1 MTSSTDRGPADA
13 PTPPPAPVRDTTAVR
28 DTAPVGDTTPV
39 RDTTA
44 APLDERGRRRAARR
58 QQREQFGG
66 TKWGSAFF
74 GWLTALGTA
83 VLLSGIAAAVT
94 QGYGLTT
101 VPGGPPAGV
110 VAAIVVGVVLFVA
123 YFCGG
128 YVAGRMARFDG
139 ARQGVAVWLWAVLVA
154 VAVAVL
160 VAVSGTPVDLTP
172 LAVLV
177 GGVLDPAAVTIG
189 GFIALSVVLLV
200 GLVGAVLGGLAG
212 MRFHRRVDRAA
223 PPVAV

>member
-1 MTSSTDRGPADA
+1 MTSSTDGGPTGA
-13 PTPPPAPVRDTTAVR
+13 PAPARDTTPVGDTTAVR
-28 DTAPVGDTTPV
+28 DTTA
-39 RDTTA
+39 A

-58 QQREQFGG
+58 HQRERFGG

-94 QGYGLTT
+94 EGYGLTT

-154 VAVAVL
+154 VAVALL

-172 LAVLV
+172 LAALV

-189 GFIALSVVLLV
+189 GFIALSAVLLV

-212 MRFHRRVDRAA
+212 MRFHRRVDRATPPAADVA
-223 PPVAV
+223 P

>member
-1 MTSSTDRGPADA
+1 MTSGTDHGPTDPIAPGTPSTAR
-13 PTPPPAPVRDTTAVR
+13 
-28 DTAPVGDTTPV
+28 
-39 RDTTA
+39 
-44 APLDERGRRRAARR
+44 EQRRALK
-58 QQREQFGG
+58 QEQRSRFGG

-83 VLLSGIAAAVT
+83 VLLSGIAASIT

-110 VAAIVVGVVLFVA
+110 VAGIVAAVVLFVA

-172 LAVLV
+172 LAALV
-177 GGVLDPAAVTIG
+177 GGVLDPAALTIG
-189 GFIALSVVLLV
+189 GLILLSAVLLV

-212 MRFHRRVDRAA
+212 MRFHRRVDRATA
-223 PPVAV
+223 PVTPVTPTV

>member
-1 MTSSTDRGPADA
+1 MSIDRGPVTE
-13 PTPPPAPVRDTTAVR
+13 PVPPHSL
-28 DTAPVGDTTPV
+28 GDTTPEPA
-39 RDTTA
+39 T
-44 APLDERGRRRAARR
+44 PLTERQQRRAARR
-58 QQREQFGG
+58 HQKQQFGG

-83 VLLSGIAAAVT
+83 VLLGGIAAAVT
-94 QGYGLTT
+94 DGYGLTT
-101 VPGGPPAGV
+101 VPGGPPVGV
-110 VAAIVVGVVLFVA
+110 VAVVVAAVVLFLA

-160 VAVSGTPVDLTP
+160 VAVSGVPVDP
-172 LAVLV
+172 PAALV
-177 GGVLDPAAVTIG
+177 GGVLDPAALTIG
-189 GFIALSVVLLV
+189 GLIGLSVVLLI

-212 MRFHRRVDRAA
+212 MRFHRRVDRATPPPA
-223 PPVAV
+223 P